1 MVRTRGTGAN
11 SVCQSSPFNLG
22 FPLSRPAPTG
32 SAPTLRDRGRGGW
45 SLLLGTRLGRS
56 TRIWSLALRLA
67 LGLWWNAQ
75 PWTYPGGIS
84 AARQAARQRRQ
95 ARWLTIKFLELGSA
109 FIKLGQLLSA
119 RPDVLPPEVVEELSR
134 LQDRVPGFPFPVME
148 TILERELGERR
159 AEIVDLEVEPLGS
172 ASLAQ
177 VHRASL
183 RSGRQVVFKV
193 QRPGLE
199 TLFRLDLEILQ
210 QVAAAVQ
217 SHPRWG
223 EGRDWVAIAKECRR
237 VLLRELDFRLE
248 AEHAARFRQQFL
260 DDPGIRIPAVV
271 WELSSRRVLC
281 LDYLPGIKITD
292 REALLQAGIQPAAV
306 AEKGAASYLQQLV
319 RFGFFHA
326 DPHPGNLAV
335 ARDGA
340 LIYYDFGMMGQISE
354 RLRSRLGRMVRAAAS
369 RDASALVDELQ
380 RAGVIAAGIDP
391 GPVRRLVR
399 LMLNEALTPPFNA
412 NILEKLSGDLYDLVY
427 GQPFRLPPEL
437 IFVLRALSTFEGVGR
452 SLDPAFNL
460 VAIARPYL
468 LPLMSAT
475 GNGPN
480 ELFGEISRQAAEVGT
495 RALGI
500 PRRLDESL
508 SRIEQGDLQVQI
520 RAGETDRLLR
530 RLATAQQAT
539 GQSFLLGG
547 LAVAAALLAVS
558 SRPAISAV
566 PLVLGLPVGLGW
578 WKLQARLKG
587 MADWI
592 NCRDRQA

>member
-1 MVRTRGTGAN
+1 MNKRT
-11 SVCQSSPFNLG
+11 
-22 FPLSRPAPTG
+22 
-32 SAPTLRDRGRGGW
+32 
-45 SLLLGTRLGRS
+45 LLLWRPLRIWWLALVLVVRLWLDGRS
-56 TRIWSLALRLA
+56 
-67 LGLWWNAQ
+67 
-75 PWTYPGGIS
+75 WTYPGGCTPERR
-84 AARQAARQRRQ
+84 AQRSRGL
-95 ARWLTIKFLELGSA
+95 ARWLTQQFLGLGSA

-119 RPDVLPPEVVEELSR
+119 RPDVLPAELVEELAA
-134 LQDRVPGFPFPVME
+134 LQDRVPAFSFDVVQSL
-148 TILERELGERR
+148 LEEELGERC
-159 AEIVDLEVEPLGS
+159 AEIIDLDSTPLGS

-183 RSGRQVVFKV
+183 RSGRQVVLKI

-199 TLFRLDLEILQ
+199 RLFRLDLDVLQ
-210 QVAAAVQ
+210 QVAAVLQ
-217 SHPRWG
+217 RHPRWG
-223 EGRDWVAIAKECRR
+223 VGRDWVSIAQECRR

-271 WELSSRRVLC
+271 WELSTRRVLC

-292 REALLQAGIQPAAV
+292 RPALIAAGIDPAAV

-335 ARDGA
+335 AADGA

-354 RLRSRLGRMVRAAAS
+354 RLRSRLGRMVRAAAG
-369 RDASALVDELQ
+369 RDAAGLVAELQ
-380 RAGVIAAGIDP
+380 QAGVIAAGIDP

-399 LMLNEALTPPFNA
+399 LMLNEALTPPFSA
-412 NILEKLSGDLYDLVY
+412 NVLQKLSGDLYDLVY
-427 GQPFRLPPEL
+427 DQPFRLPPEL
-437 IFVLRALSTFEGVGR
+437 IFVMRALSTFEGVGR
-452 SLDPAFNL
+452 SLDPAFSL
-460 VAIARPYL
+460 VSIARPYL
-468 LPLMSAT
+468 LPLMTAS

-480 ELFGEISRQAAEVGT
+480 DLLNELSRQAAEVGS

-530 RLATAQQAT
+530 RLTLAQQSA

-547 LAVAAALLAVS
+547 LAVAAALLAAS
-558 SRPAISAV
+558 TRPALTAV
-566 PLVLGLPVGLGW
+566 PLVLGLPVGMGW
-578 WKLQARLKG
+578 LKLQARLK
-587 MADWI
+587 
-592 NCRDRQA
+592 RDGRIDQLPGQLPGSGG

>member
-1 MVRTRGTGAN
+1 MILLR
-11 SVCQSSPFNLG
+11 
-22 FPLSRPAPTG
+22 PL
-32 SAPTLRDRGRGGW
+32 
-45 SLLLGTRLGRS
+45 
-56 TRIWSLALRLA
+56 RIWWLALALL
-67 LGLWWNAQ
+67 LGLWWDGQA
-75 PWTYPGGIS
+75 WSYVGGVTPE
-84 AARQAARQRRQ
+84 RQRSRQRRR
-95 ARWLTIKFLELGSA
+95 ARWLTQAFLGLGSA

-119 RPDVLPPEVVEELSR
+119 RPDVLPAELVEELAT
-134 LQDRVPGFPFPVME
+134 LQDRVPAFPFAVVQDL
-148 TILERELGERR
+148 LEQELGERC
-159 AEIVDLEVEPLGS
+159 AEIIDLESEPLGS

-199 TLFRLDLEILQ
+199 RTFRLDLEVMQ

-217 SHPRWG
+217 RHPRWG
-223 EGRDWVAIAKECRR
+223 RGRDWIGIAQECRR

-281 LDYLPGIKITD
+281 LDYVPGIKITD
-292 REALLQAGIQPAAV
+292 RQALIEAGIVPAAV

-335 ARDGA
+335 AADGA
-340 LIYYDFGMMGQISE
+340 LIYYDFGMMGQLSS
-354 RLRSRLGRMVRAAAS
+354 RLRSRLGSMVRAAAG
-369 RDASALVDELQ
+369 RDAAGLVKELQ
-380 RAGVIAAGIDP
+380 QAGVIAPGVDP

-399 LMLNEALTPPFNA
+399 VMLEEALTPPFSA
-412 NILEKLSGDLYDLVY
+412 NVLERLSGDLYDLVY

-437 IFVLRALSTFEGVGR
+437 IFVMRALSTFEGVGR
-452 SLDPAFNL
+452 SLDSGFSL

-468 LPLMSAT
+468 LPLMTSSGGSGSGVGGGA
-475 GNGPN
+475 ND
-480 ELFGEISRQAAEVGT
+480 LFNEISRQAAEVGS

-500 PRRLDESL
+500 PKRLDDSL
-508 SRIEQGDLQVQI
+508 ARIEQGDLQVQI

-530 RLATAQQAT
+530 RLALAQQAA
-539 GQSFLLGG
+539 GQSMLLAG

-558 SRPAISAV
+558 ARPALVII
-566 PLVLGLPVGLGW
+566 PLLASLPVGLSW
-578 WKLQARLKG
+578 VKLQGRLK
-587 MADWI
+587 
-592 NCRDRQA
+592 RDGRIDQLPGVG

>member
-1 MVRTRGTGAN
+1 MILLR
-11 SVCQSSPFNLG
+11 
-22 FPLSRPAPTG
+22 PL
-32 SAPTLRDRGRGGW
+32 
-45 SLLLGTRLGRS
+45 
-56 TRIWSLALRLA
+56 RIWWLALALL
-67 LGLWWNAQ
+67 LGLWWDGQA
-75 PWTYPGGIS
+75 WSYVGGVTPE
-84 AARQAARQRRQ
+84 RQRSRQRRR
-95 ARWLTIKFLELGSA
+95 ARWLTQAFLGLGSA

-119 RPDVLPPEVVEELSR
+119 RPDVLPAELVEELAT
-134 LQDRVPGFPFPVME
+134 LQDRVPAFPFAVVQDL
-148 TILERELGERR
+148 LEQELGERC
-159 AEIVDLEVEPLGS
+159 AEIIDLESEPLGS

-199 TLFRLDLEILQ
+199 RTFRLDLEVMQ

-217 SHPRWG
+217 RHPRWG
-223 EGRDWVAIAKECRR
+223 RGRDWIGIAQECRR

-281 LDYLPGIKITD
+281 LDYVPGIKITD
-292 REALLQAGIQPAAV
+292 RQALIEAGIVPAAV

-335 ARDGA
+335 AADGA
-340 LIYYDFGMMGQISE
+340 LIYYDFGMMGQLSS
-354 RLRSRLGRMVRAAAS
+354 RLRSRLGSMVRAAAG
-369 RDASALVDELQ
+369 RDAAGLVKELQ
-380 RAGVIAAGIDP
+380 QAGVIAPGVDP

-399 LMLNEALTPPFNA
+399 VMLEEALTPPFSA
-412 NILEKLSGDLYDLVY
+412 NVLERLSGDLYDLVY

-437 IFVLRALSTFEGVGR
+437 IFVMRALSTFEGVGR
-452 SLDPAFNL
+452 SLDSGFSL

-468 LPLMSAT
+468 LPLMTSSGGSGSGVGGSA
-475 GNGPN
+475 ND
-480 ELFGEISRQAAEVGT
+480 LFNEISRQAAEVGS

-500 PRRLDESL
+500 PKRLDDSL
-508 SRIEQGDLQVQI
+508 ARIEQGDLQVQI

-530 RLATAQQAT
+530 RLALAQQAA
-539 GQSFLLGG
+539 GQSMLLAG

-558 SRPAISAV
+558 ARPALVVI
-566 PLVLGLPVGLGW
+566 PLLASLPVGLSW
-578 WKLQARLKG
+578 VKLQGRLK
-587 MADWI
+587 
-592 NCRDRQA
+592 RDGRIDQLPTSR

>member
-1 MVRTRGTGAN
+1 VILLR
-11 SVCQSSPFNLG
+11 
-22 FPLSRPAPTG
+22 PL
-32 SAPTLRDRGRGGW
+32 
-45 SLLLGTRLGRS
+45 
-56 TRIWSLALRLA
+56 RIWWLALALL
-67 LGLWWNAQ
+67 LGLWWDGQA
-75 PWTYPGGIS
+75 WSYVGGVTPE
-84 AARQAARQRRQ
+84 RQRSRQRRR
-95 ARWLTIKFLELGSA
+95 ARWLTQAFLGLGSA

-119 RPDVLPPEVVEELSR
+119 RPDVLPAELVEELAT
-134 LQDRVPGFPFPVME
+134 LQDRVPAFPFAVVQDL
-148 TILERELGERR
+148 LEQELGERC
-159 AEIVDLEVEPLGS
+159 AEIIDLESEPLGS

-199 TLFRLDLEILQ
+199 RTFRLDLEVMQ

-217 SHPRWG
+217 RHPRWG
-223 EGRDWVAIAKECRR
+223 RGRDWIGIAQECRR

-271 WELSSRRVLC
+271 WELSTRRVLC
-281 LDYLPGIKITD
+281 LDYVPGIKITD
-292 REALLQAGIQPAAV
+292 RQALIEAGIVPAAV

-335 ARDGA
+335 AADGA
-340 LIYYDFGMMGQISE
+340 LIYYDFGLMGQLSS
-354 RLRSRLGRMVRAAAS
+354 RLRGRLGSMVRAAAG
-369 RDASALVDELQ
+369 RDAAGLVKELQ
-380 RAGVIAAGIDP
+380 QAGVIAPGVDP

-399 LMLNEALTPPFNA
+399 VMLEEALTPPFSSNV
-412 NILEKLSGDLYDLVY
+412 LERLSGDLYDLVY

-437 IFVLRALSTFEGVGR
+437 IFVMRALSTFEGVGR
-452 SLDPAFNL
+452 SLDSGFSL

-468 LPLMSAT
+468 LPLMTSSGGSGSGVGGSA
-475 GNGPN
+475 ND
-480 ELFGEISRQAAEVGT
+480 LFNEISRQAAEVGS

-500 PRRLDESL
+500 PKRLDDSL
-508 SRIEQGDLQVQI
+508 ARIEQGDLQVQI

-530 RLATAQQAT
+530 RLALAQQAA
-539 GQSFLLGG
+539 GQSMLLAG

-558 SRPAISAV
+558 ARPALVII
-566 PLVLGLPVGLGW
+566 PLLASLPVGLSW
-578 WKLQARLKG
+578 VKLQGRLK
-587 MADWI
+587 
-592 NCRDRQA
+592 RDGRIDQLPGVG